1 MLSLWYWSYHY
12 YICRQISEKPRTPM
26 TEQRVIVEIT
36 NHIAHVKLNRADKL
50 NALDMAMFIAIRS
63 TIKQLR
69 KNRTIR
75 AVIVSGNGDD
85 FCSGLDVKSIMK
97 SPMSM
102 VKLLFKALP
111 WRANLAQVVSTG
123 WQDIPA
129 PVICAIHGRC
139 WGGGLQIALG
149 ADFRFA
155 TPDSSLSILE
165 GKWGLIPDM
174 GGTIAL
180 RDLIAIDQ
188 AKKLAMT
195 AEMFNGQQALAL
207 NLVTQVTE
215 TPLADAQAFA
225 ESLLVQ
231 SPDAVAANKRL
242 YNKSWQGSKG
252 WALFR
257 ESYYQIRVML
267 GKNMQRKVYNQTHDA
282 EQQKA
287 FLPRK
292 KW

>member
-1 MLSLWYWSYHY
+1 
-12 YICRQISEKPRTPM
+12 M
-26 TEQRVIVEIT
+26 TEPRVTIEIT
-36 NHIAHVKLNRADKL
+36 NNIAHVKLNRADKL
-50 NALDMAMFIAIRS
+50 NALDMAMFISIRN
-63 TIKQLR
+63 TIKSLR
-69 KNRTIR
+69 KNRDIR
-75 AVIVSGNGDD
+75 AVIISGSGDD

-155 TPDSSLSILE
+155 TPDSSLSIME

-195 AEMFNGQQALAL
+195 AETFTGEQALAL
-207 NLVTQVTE
+207 NLITQVSLN
-215 TPLADAQAFA
+215 PLADAQAFA
-225 ESLLVQ
+225 ESLLTQ
-231 SPDAVAANKRL
+231 SPDALAANKKL
-242 YNKSWQGSKG
+242 YNKSWNGSKG
-252 WALFR
+252 SALFR
-257 ESYYQIRVML
+257 ESYYQIRILL
-267 GKNMQRKVYNQTHDA
+267 GKNVHRKIYNQSHDA
-282 EQQKA
+282 EQHKA
-287 FLPRK
+287 FKPRK

>member
-1 MLSLWYWSYHY
+1 
-12 YICRQISEKPRTPM
+12 M
-26 TEQRVIVEIT
+26 TEQRVIVAIS
-36 NHIAHVKLNRADKL
+36 NNIAHVKFNRADKL
-50 NALDMAMFIAIRS
+50 NALDMPMFIAIRN
-63 TIKQLR
+63 TIKTLR
-69 KNRTIR
+69 KNRDIR
-75 AVIVSGNGDD
+75 AVIVSGSGED

-111 WRANLAQVVSTG
+111 WRATLAQVVSTG
-123 WQDIPA
+123 WQDIPV

-180 RDLIAIDQ
+180 RDLMPIDQ
-188 AKKLAMT
+188 AKRLAMT
-195 AEMFNGQQALAL
+195 AQIFTGQQALAL
-207 NLVTQVTE
+207 NLVTEVTE

-225 ESLLVQ
+225 KSLLSQ
-231 SPDAVAANKRL
+231 SPDAIAANKRL

-257 ESYYQIRVML
+257 ESYYQIKVMM
-267 GKNMQRKVYNQTHDA
+267 GKNMQRKIYNQTHDA

>member
-1 MLSLWYWSYHY
+1 
-12 YICRQISEKPRTPM
+12 M
-26 TEQRVIVEIT
+26 TEQRVSVEIA
-36 NHIAHVKLNRADKL
+36 NNIAHVKLNRADKL
-50 NALDMAMFIAIRS
+50 NALDMEMFIAIRHS
-63 TIKQLR
+63 IKTLR
-69 KNRTIR
+69 KNRAIR
-75 AVIVSGNGDD
+75 AVIVSGNGED

-97 SPMSM
+97 SPMNM
-102 VKLLFKALP
+102 LKLLFKVLP

-123 WQDIPA
+123 WQDIPV

-180 RDLIAIDQ
+180 RDLMAIDQ

-195 AEMFNGQQALAL
+195 AEMFTGQQALAL
-207 NLVTQVTE
+207 NLVTEITA

-225 ESLLVQ
+225 LALMQQ
-231 SPDAVAANKRL
+231 SPDAIAANKRL

-257 ESYYQIRVML
+257 ESYYQLRIL
-267 GKNMQRKVYNQTHDA
+267 IGKNVHRKIYNQTHDD
-282 EQQKA
+282 EQHKA

>member
-1 MLSLWYWSYHY
+1 
-12 YICRQISEKPRTPM
+12 M
-26 TEQRVIVEIT
+26 TEQRVNVEIFD
-36 NHIAHVKLNRADKL
+36 NIAHVKLNRADKL
-50 NALDMAMFIAIRS
+50 NALDMAMFLAIRNA
-63 TIKQLR
+63 IKALQ
-69 KNRTIR
+69 KNRNVR

-97 SPMSM
+97 SSSSM

-111 WRANLAQVVSTG
+111 WRANLAQIVSTG
-123 WQDIPA
+123 WRDIPA

-155 TPDSSLSILE
+155 TADSSLSILE

-180 RDLIAIDQ
+180 RDLMPIDQ

-195 AEMFNGQQALAL
+195 AEEFTGQQALAL
-207 NLVTQVTE
+207 NLVTEITE
-215 TPLADAQAFA
+215 TPLADAQALA
-225 ESLLVQ
+225 ESLLTK
-231 SPDAVAANKRL
+231 SPDALAANKKL

-257 ESYYQIRVML
+257 ESYYQLKVL
-267 GKNMQRKVYNQTHDA
+267 TGKNVHRKVYNQTHDA
-282 EQQKA
+282 EQQKP

>member
-1 MLSLWYWSYHY
+1 
-12 YICRQISEKPRTPM
+12 M
-26 TEQRVIVEIT
+26 TEQRVSVEIT
-36 NHIAHVKLNRADKL
+36 DNIAHVKLNRADKL
-50 NALDMAMFIAIRS
+50 NSLDMPMFIAIRK
-63 TIKQLR
+63 TIKSLR
-69 KNRTIR
+69 KNREIR

-97 SPMSM
+97 SQKNMI
-102 VKLLFKALP
+102 KLLFKALP
-111 WRANLAQVVSTG
+111 WRANLAQIVSTG
-123 WQDIPA
+123 WQDIPV

-180 RDLIAIDQ
+180 RDVIAIDQ

-195 AEMFNGQQALAL
+195 AEMFSGEQALAL
-207 NLVTQVTE
+207 NLVTEVTP

-225 ESLLVQ
+225 LSLLPL
-231 SPDAVAANKRL
+231 SPDAIAANKRL
-242 YNKSWQGSKG
+242 YNKSWQSSKG

-257 ESYYQIRVML
+257 ESYYQLKILM
-267 GKNMQRKVYNQTHDA
+267 GKNVHRKIYNQTHDT
-282 EQQKA
+282 EQHKA

>member
-1 MLSLWYWSYHY
+1 
-12 YICRQISEKPRTPM
+12 M
-26 TEQRVIVEIT
+26 TEQRVIVAIS
-36 NHIAHVKLNRADKL
+36 NNIAHVKFNRADKL
-50 NALDMAMFIAIRS
+50 NALDMPMFIAIRN
-63 TIKQLR
+63 TIKTLR
-69 KNRTIR
+69 KNRDIR
-75 AVIVSGNGDD
+75 AVIVSGSGED

-123 WQDIPA
+123 WQDIPV

-180 RDLIAIDQ
+180 RDLMPIDQ
-188 AKKLAMT
+188 AKRLAMT
-195 AEMFNGQQALAL
+195 AQMFTGQQALAL
-207 NLVTQVTE
+207 NLVTGVTE

-225 ESLLVQ
+225 KSLLSQ
-231 SPDAVAANKRL
+231 SPDAIAANKRL

-257 ESYYQIRVML
+257 ESYYQIKVMM
-267 GKNMQRKVYNQTHDA
+267 GKNMQRKIYNQTNDV

>member
-1 MLSLWYWSYHY
+1 M
-12 YICRQISEKPRTPM
+12 IS
-26 TEQRVIVEIT
+26 QRVTVDIVD
-36 NHIAHVKLNRADKL
+36 NIAHVTLNRAEKL
-50 NALDMAMFIAIRS
+50 NALDMPMFLAIDK
-63 TIKQLR
+63 TMKMLR
-69 KNRTIR
+69 KNRAIR

-102 VKLLFKALP
+102 IKLLFKTLP
-111 WRANLAQVVSTG
+111 WRANLAQRVSTS
-123 WQDIPA
+123 WRDIPA

-155 TPDSSLSILE
+155 TPDASLSIME

-180 RDLIAIDQ
+180 RDLIPIDQ

-195 AEMFNGQQALAL
+195 AEEFTGQQALAL
-207 NLVTQVTE
+207 NLVTEVSE

-225 ESLLVQ
+225 ESLLTK
-231 SPDAVAANKRL
+231 SPDALAANKKL
-242 YNKSWQGSKG
+242 YNKSWQGSNG

-257 ESYYQIRVML
+257 ESYYQIKIL
-267 GKNMQRKVYNQTHDA
+267 IGKNVHRKIYNQTHDI
-282 EQQKA
+282 EQQKQ

>member
-1 MLSLWYWSYHY
+1 
-12 YICRQISEKPRTPM
+12 M
-26 TEQRVIVEIT
+26 TEPRVTIEIS
-36 NHIAHVKLNRADKL
+36 NNIAHVKLNRADKL
-50 NALDMAMFIAIRS
+50 NALDMAMFIAIRN
-63 TIKQLR
+63 TIKSLK
-69 KNRTIR
+69 KNRDIR
-75 AVIVSGNGDD
+75 AVIVSGSGDD

-102 VKLLFKALP
+102 IKLLFKALP

-123 WQDIPA
+123 WQEIPV

-155 TPDSSLSILE
+155 TADSSLSIME

-174 GGTIAL
+174 GGTVAL

-195 AEMFNGQQALAL
+195 AETFTGEQALAL
-207 NLVTQVTE
+207 NLVTTVTA

-225 ESLLVQ
+225 QSLIKK
-231 SPDAVAANKRL
+231 SPDALAANKKL
-242 YNKSWQGSKG
+242 YNNSWNDSKG

-257 ESYYQIRVML
+257 ESYYQIRILM
-267 GKNMQRKVYNQTHDA
+267 GKNVHRKIYNQTHDT
-282 EQQKA
+282 EQHKV
-287 FLPRK
+287 FKPRK

>member
-1 MLSLWYWSYHY
+1 
-12 YICRQISEKPRTPM
+12 M
-26 TEQRVIVEIT
+26 TEQRVSVEIA
-36 NHIAHVKLNRADKL
+36 NNIAHVKLNRADKL
-50 NALDMAMFIAIRS
+50 NALDMPMFIALRNN
-63 TIKQLR
+63 IKKLA
-69 KNRTIR
+69 KNREIR

-97 SPMSM
+97 SPMNM
-102 VKLLFKALP
+102 IKLLFKALP
-111 WRANLAQVVSTG
+111 WQANLAQVVSTG
-123 WQDIPA
+123 WQDIPV

-180 RDLIAIDQ
+180 RDVIAIDQ

-195 AEMFNGQQALAL
+195 AEIFTGQQALAL
-207 NLVTQVTE
+207 NLVTEITT

-225 ESLLVQ
+225 LSLMPQ
-231 SPDAVAANKRL
+231 SPDAIAATKSL

-257 ESYYQIRVML
+257 ESYYQIKILL
-267 GKNMQRKVYNQTHDA
+267 GKNVHRKIYNQSHNV
-282 EQQKA
+282 EQHKP
-287 FLPRK
+287 FLARK

>member
-1 MLSLWYWSYHY
+1 ML
-12 YICRQISEKPRTPM
+12 
-26 TEQRVIVEIT
+26 EQRVSVEIIE
-36 NHIAHVKLNRADKL
+36 NIAHVKLNRADKL
-50 NALDMAMFIAIRS
+50 NALDMPMFLAIRGA
-63 TIKQLR
+63 IKALQ
-69 KNRTIR
+69 KNRHVR
-75 AVIVSGNGDD
+75 AIIVSGNGDD

-97 SPMSM
+97 SPKSM

-123 WQDIPA
+123 WRDIPA

-180 RDLIAIDQ
+180 RDLMPIDQ

-195 AEMFNGQQALAL
+195 ADEFTGQQALAL

-215 TPLADAQAFA
+215 NPLADAQTFA
-225 ESLLVQ
+225 ESLLSK
-231 SPDAVAANKRL
+231 SPDALAANKKL

-257 ESYYQIRVML
+257 ESYYQLKVLM
-267 GKNMQRKVYNQTHDA
+267 GKNVHRKVYNQTHDA
-282 EQQKA
+282 EQQKT

>member
-1 MLSLWYWSYHY
+1 
-12 YICRQISEKPRTPM
+12 M

-149 ADFRFA
+149 GDFRIS
-155 TPDSSLSILE
+155 TPDASISIME
-165 GKWGLIPDM
+165 SRWGLIPDM
-174 GGTIAL
+174 GGT
-180 RDLIAIDQ
+180 
-188 AKKLAMT
+188 
-195 AEMFNGQQALAL
+195 LAL
-207 NLVTQVTE
+207 KELLSLDKAKELAIVNEEKNLLELELTKLE
-215 TPLADAQAFA
+215 SIISKQAYENLEVSFFQKKQQ
-225 ESLLVQ
+225 L
-231 SPDAVAANKRL
+231 
-242 YNKSWQGSKG
+242 
-252 WALFR
+252 
-257 ESYYQIRVML
+257 
-267 GKNMQRKVYNQTHDA
+267 
-282 EQQKA
+282 EQ
-287 FLPRK
+287 
-292 KW
+292 

>member
-1 MLSLWYWSYHY
+1 
-12 YICRQISEKPRTPM
+12 M
-26 TEQRVIVEIT
+26 TEPRVTIEIT
-36 NHIAHVKLNRADKL
+36 DSIANVKLNRAEKL
-50 NALDMAMFIAIRS
+50 NALDMAMFIALRN
-63 TIKQLR
+63 TIKSLK
-69 KNRTIR
+69 KNRDIR

-102 VKLLFKALP
+102 IKLLFKALP

-123 WQDIPA
+123 WQDIPV

-155 TPDSSLSILE
+155 TADSSLSIME

-174 GGTIAL
+174 GGTVAL

-195 AEMFNGQQALAL
+195 AETFTGEQALAL
-207 NLVTQVTE
+207 NLVTQVTS

-225 ESLLVQ
+225 QSLIEQ
-231 SPDAVAANKRL
+231 SPDALAANKKL
-242 YNKSWQGSKG
+242 YNKSWNSSKG

-257 ESYYQIRVML
+257 ESYYQIRILM
-267 GKNMQRKVYNQTHDA
+267 GKNVHRKIFNQTHDS
-282 EQQKA
+282 EQHKA
-287 FLPRK
+287 FTPRK

>member
-1 MLSLWYWSYHY
+1 
-12 YICRQISEKPRTPM
+12 M
-26 TEQRVIVEIT
+26 TEQRVIVEIA
-36 NHIAHVKLNRADKL
+36 NNIAHVKLNRPDKL
-50 NALDMAMFIAIRS
+50 NALDMAMFMAIRN
-63 TIKQLR
+63 TIKTLR
-69 KNRTIR
+69 KNRDIR
-75 AVIVSGNGDD
+75 AIIVSGNGDD

-97 SPMSM
+97 SPKNMI
-102 VKLLFKALP
+102 KLLFKASP
-111 WRANLAQVVSTG
+111 WRSNLAQVVSTG
-123 WQDIPA
+123 WQDIA
-129 PVICAIHGRC
+129 VPVICVIQGRC

-174 GGTIAL
+174 GGTVAL

-195 AEMFNGQQALAL
+195 AEMFTGEQAHAL
-207 NLVTQVTE
+207 NLVTEVTN
-215 TPLADAQAFA
+215 TPMADAQAFA
-225 ESLLVQ
+225 LSLMSQ

-242 YNKSWQGSKG
+242 YNKSWNSSKG

-257 ESYYQIRVML
+257 ESYYQLRILM
-267 GKNMQRKVYNQTHDA
+267 GKNVHRKIYNQTHDA
-282 EQQKA
+282 KQHKP
-287 FLPRK
+287 FLTRK

>member
-1 MLSLWYWSYHY
+1 MS
-12 YICRQISEKPRTPM
+12 
-26 TEQRVIVEIT
+26 EQRVKVEIIDT
-36 NHIAHVKLNRADKL
+36 IAHVKLNRADKL
-50 NALDMAMFIAIRS
+50 NALDMPMFLAIRDA
-63 TIKQLR
+63 IKVLQ
-69 KNRTIR
+69 KNRNIR
-75 AVIVSGNGDD
+75 AVIVSGNGED
-85 FCSGLDVKSIMK
+85 FCSGLDVKAIMK
-97 SPMSM
+97 SSKSM

-111 WRANLAQVVSTG
+111 WRANLAQIVSTG
-123 WQDIPA
+123 WRDIPA

-180 RDLIAIDQ
+180 RDLIPIDQ

-195 AEMFNGQQALAL
+195 AEEFTGPQALAL
-207 NLVTQVTE
+207 NLVTEVTE

-225 ESLLVQ
+225 ESLLRQ
-231 SPDAVAANKRL
+231 SPDALAANKKL
-242 YNKSWQGSKG
+242 YNKSWQCSKG

-257 ESYYQIRVML
+257 ESYYQLKVLM
-267 GKNMQRKVYNQTHDA
+267 GKNVHRKVYNQTHDA
-282 EQQKA
+282 AQQKQ

>member
-1 MLSLWYWSYHY
+1 
-12 YICRQISEKPRTPM
+12 M
-26 TEQRVIVEIT
+26 TEQRVSVEIT
-36 NHIAHVKLNRADKL
+36 NNIAHVKLNRANKL
-50 NALDMAMFIAIRS
+50 NALDMPMFIALRQ
-63 TIKQLR
+63 TIKKLR
-69 KNRTIR
+69 KNRDIR
-75 AVIVSGNGDD
+75 AVIVSGYGDD

-97 SPMSM
+97 SPMNM
-102 VKLLFKALP
+102 LKLLFKLLP

-123 WQDIPA
+123 WQDIPV
-129 PVICAIHGRC
+129 PVICVIHGRC

-180 RDLIAIDQ
+180 RDLMAIDQ

-195 AEMFNGQQALAL
+195 AEIFTGQQALAL
-207 NLVTQVTE
+207 NLVTQLTT

-225 ESLLVQ
+225 LALMQQ
-231 SPDAVAANKRL
+231 SPDALAANKKL
-242 YNKSWQGSKG
+242 YNNSWQGSKG
-252 WALFR
+252 WTLFR
-257 ESYYQIRVML
+257 ESYYQLRIL
-267 GKNMQRKVYNQTHDA
+267 IGKNVQRKIYNQSHDT
-282 EQQKA
+282 EQHKP

>member
-1 MLSLWYWSYHY
+1 
-12 YICRQISEKPRTPM
+12 M
-26 TEQRVIVEIT
+26 TEQRVTVKII
-36 NHIAHVKLNRADKL
+36 NSIAHVKLNRADKL
-50 NALDMAMFIAIRS
+50 NALDMPMFIAI
-63 TIKQLR
+63 
-69 KNRTIR
+69 
-75 AVIVSGNGDD
+75 GNGDD

-97 SPMSM
+97 SPTSM

-111 WRANLAQVVSTG
+111 WQANLAQVVSTG
-123 WQDIPA
+123 WQNIPV

-188 AKKLAMT
+188 AKRLAMT
-195 AEMFNGQQALAL
+195 AEMFTGQQALAL
-207 NLVTQVTE
+207 NLVTEITA

-225 ESLLVQ
+225 ESLI
-231 SPDAVAANKRL
+231 K
-242 YNKSWQGSKG
+242 
-252 WALFR
+252 
-257 ESYYQIRVML
+257 VMM
-267 GKNMQRKVYNQTHDA
+267 GKNMQRKVYNQTHDI
-282 EQQKA
+282 EQHKT

>member
-1 MLSLWYWSYHY
+1 
-12 YICRQISEKPRTPM
+12 M
-26 TEQRVIVEIT
+26 TEQRVSVEIT
-36 NHIAHVKLNRADKL
+36 HNIAHVKLNRADKL
-50 NALDMAMFIAIRS
+50 NALDMPMFIAIRH
-63 TIKQLR
+63 TIKTLS
-69 KNRTIR
+69 KNRDIR
-75 AVIVSGNGDD
+75 AVILSGNGDD

-97 SPMSM
+97 SPISM
-102 VKLLFKALP
+102 IKLLFKVLP
-111 WRANLAQVVSTG
+111 WHANLAQVVSTG
-123 WQDIPA
+123 WQDIPV

-180 RDLIAIDQ
+180 RDLLAIDQ

-195 AEMFNGQQALAL
+195 AEAFTSQQALAL
-207 NLVTQVTE
+207 NLVTEITA

-225 ESLLVQ
+225 LALMPQ
-231 SPDAVAANKRL
+231 SPDAIAANKKL

-252 WALFR
+252 WTLFR
-257 ESYYQIRVML
+257 ESYYQIRILM
-267 GKNMQRKVYNQTHDA
+267 GKNVHRKIYNQTH
-282 EQQKA
+282 KA
-287 FLPRK
+287 DQHKPFVARK

>member
-1 MLSLWYWSYHY
+1 MAKH
-12 YICRQISEKPRTPM
+12 
-26 TEQRVIVEIT
+26 RVTVEIVD
-36 NHIAHVKLNRADKL
+36 NIAHVQLNRADKL
-50 NALDMAMFIAIRS
+50 NALDMPMFIAIDK
-63 TIKQLR
+63 TIRALR
-69 KNRTIR
+69 KNRAIR

-102 VKLLFKALP
+102 LKLLFKGLP
-111 WRANLAQVVSTG
+111 WRANLAQRISTS

-155 TPDSSLSILE
+155 TPDASLSIME

-180 RDLIAIDQ
+180 RDIIAIDQ

-195 AEMFNGQQALAL
+195 AEEFSGKQALAL
-207 NLVTQVTE
+207 NLVTEITD
-215 TPLADAQAFA
+215 TPLVDAQAFA
-225 ESLLVQ
+225 LSLIKQ
-231 SPDAVAANKRL
+231 SPDAIAASKKL
-242 YNKSWQGSKG
+242 YNKSWQGSRG

-257 ESYYQIRVML
+257 ESYYQIKIL
-267 GKNMQRKVYNQTHDA
+267 IGKNVHRKIYNQTHA
-282 EQQKA
+282 NEQQKQ

>member
-1 MLSLWYWSYHY
+1 
-12 YICRQISEKPRTPM
+12 M
-26 TEQRVIVEIT
+26 TEQRVIVAIS
-36 NHIAHVKLNRADKL
+36 NNIAHVKFNRADKL
-50 NALDMAMFIAIRS
+50 NALDMPMFIAIRN
-63 TIKQLR
+63 TIKILG
-69 KNRTIR
+69 KNRDIR
-75 AVIVSGNGDD
+75 AVIVSGSGDD

-102 VKLLFKALP
+102 VKLLFKVLP

-123 WQDIPA
+123 WQDIPV

-188 AKKLAMT
+188 AKRLAMT
-195 AEMFNGQQALAL
+195 AEMFTGQQALAL
-207 NLVTQVTE
+207 NLVTEITA

-225 ESLLVQ
+225 ESLISQ
-231 SPDAVAANKRL
+231 SPDAIAANKKL
-242 YNKSWQGSKG
+242 YNKSWQSSKG

-257 ESYYQIRVML
+257 ESYYQIKVMM
-267 GKNMQRKVYNQTHDA
+267 GKNMQRKVYNQTHDV
-282 EQQKA
+282 EQKKP

>member
-1 MLSLWYWSYHY
+1 
-12 YICRQISEKPRTPM
+12 M
-26 TEQRVIVEIT
+26 TEQRVTVEIID
-36 NHIAHVKLNRADKL
+36 NIAHVKLNRADKL
-50 NALDMAMFIAIRS
+50 NALDMPMFLAIDKTMKILSKDREV
-63 TIKQLR
+63 
-69 KNRTIR
+69 R
-75 AVIVSGNGDD
+75 AVIVSGSGDD

-102 VKLLFKALP
+102 IKLLFKALP
-111 WRANLAQVVSTG
+111 GRANLAQRVSTS

-155 TPDSSLSILE
+155 TPDASLSIME

-180 RDLIAIDQ
+180 RDLMPIDQ

-195 AEMFNGQQALAL
+195 AEEFNGEQALAL
-207 NLVTQVTE
+207 NLVTQVTK

-225 ESLLVQ
+225 ESLLSK
-231 SPDAVAANKRL
+231 SPDALAANKKL

-257 ESYYQIRVML
+257 ESYYQIKIL
-267 GKNMQRKVYNQTHDA
+267 IGKNVHRKIYNQTHDID
-282 EQQKA
+282 QQKQ
-287 FLPRK
+287 FSPRK

>member
-1 MLSLWYWSYHY
+1 
-12 YICRQISEKPRTPM
+12 M
-26 TEQRVIVEIT
+26 TEQRVTVEID
-36 NHIAHVKLNRADKL
+36 NHIALVKLNRADKL
-50 NALDMAMFIAIRS
+50 NALDMPMFIAIRQ
-63 TIKQLR
+63 TIKKLR
-69 KNRTIR
+69 KDRTIR
-75 AVIVSGNGDD
+75 VVVVSGNGDD

-102 VKLLFKALP
+102 IKLLIKALP

-174 GGTIAL
+174 GGTLAL

-195 AEMFNGQQALAL
+195 AETFTGQQALAL
-207 NLVTQVTE
+207 NLVTQVTD

-225 ESLLVQ
+225 QTLVQQ
-231 SPDAVAANKRL
+231 SPDALAANKKL

-257 ESYYQIRVML
+257 ESYYQMRIL
-267 GKNMQRKVYNQTHDA
+267 IGKNIHRKIYNQSHD
-282 EQQKA
+282 ETQQKE

>member
-1 MLSLWYWSYHY
+1 
-12 YICRQISEKPRTPM
+12 M
-26 TEQRVIVEIT
+26 TEQRVTIEIN
-36 NHIAHVKLNRADKL
+36 NHIAQVKLNRADKL
-50 NALDMAMFIAIRS
+50 NALDMPMFLAIRK
-63 TIKQLR
+63 TIKMLR
-69 KNRTIR
+69 KNRDIR
-75 AVIVSGNGDD
+75 VVIVSGNGDD

-102 VKLLFKALP
+102 IKLLFKALP
-111 WRANLAQVVSTG
+111 WQANLAQVVSTG

-129 PVICAIHGRC
+129 PVICAIQGRC
-139 WGGGLQIALG
+139 WGGGLQRALG

-155 TPDSSLSILE
+155 SPESSLSIME

-180 RDLIAIDQ
+180 RELMPIDQ

-195 AEMFNGQQALAL
+195 AETFNAEQALAL
-207 NLVTQVTE
+207 NLVTQVTD
-215 TPLADAQAFA
+215 TPMADAKAFA
-225 ESLLVQ
+225 QTLVQQ
-231 SPDAVAANKRL
+231 SPDALAANKKL

-257 ESYYQIRVML
+257 ESYYQIRIL
-267 GKNMQRKVYNQTHDA
+267 IGKNVHRKIYNQTHD
-282 EQQKA
+282 ETKQKT

>member
-1 MLSLWYWSYHY
+1 
-12 YICRQISEKPRTPM
+12 M

-36 NHIAHVKLNRADKL
+36 NNIAHVKLNRADKL
-50 NALDMAMFIAIRS
+50 NALDMPMFIAIRH
-63 TIKQLR
+63 TIKTLR
-69 KNRTIR
+69 KNREIR

-97 SPMSM
+97 SPMNM
-102 VKLLFKALP
+102 LKLLFKVLP
-111 WRANLAQVVSTG
+111 WRSNLAQVVSTG
-123 WQDIPA
+123 WQAIPV
-129 PVICAIHGRC
+129 PVICVIQGRC

-174 GGTIAL
+174 GGTVAL
-180 RDLIAIDQ
+180 RDLIAVDQ

-195 AEMFNGQQALAL
+195 AEMFNGEQALAL
-207 NLVTQVTE
+207 NLVTEITT
-215 TPLADAQAFA
+215 TPLEDAQAFA
-225 ESLLVQ
+225 LSLMSK
-231 SPDAVAANKRL
+231 SPDAIAANKKL
-242 YNKSWQGSKG
+242 YNKSWKGSKG

-257 ESYYQIRVML
+257 ESYYQIRVLM
-267 GKNMQRKVYNQTHDA
+267 GKNVHRKIYNQTHDV
-282 EQQKA
+282 EQHKP
-287 FLPRK
+287 FLTRK

>member
-1 MLSLWYWSYHY
+1 MS
-12 YICRQISEKPRTPM
+12 
-26 TEQRVIVEIT
+26 EQRVKVEIIDT
-36 NHIAHVKLNRADKL
+36 IAHVKLNRADKL
-50 NALDMAMFIAIRS
+50 NALDMPMFLAIRDA
-63 TIKQLR
+63 IKVLQKDR
-69 KNRTIR
+69 NIR
-75 AVIVSGNGDD
+75 AVIVSGNGED

-97 SPMSM
+97 SSKSM

-111 WRANLAQVVSTG
+111 WRANLAQIVSTG
-123 WQDIPA
+123 WRDIPT

-180 RDLIAIDQ
+180 RDLMPIDQ
-188 AKKLAMT
+188 AKRLAMT
-195 AEMFNGQQALAL
+195 AEEFTGQQALAL
-207 NLVTQVTE
+207 NLVTEVTE

-225 ESLLVQ
+225 ESLLRQ
-231 SPDAVAANKRL
+231 SPDALAANKKL

-257 ESYYQIRVML
+257 ESYYQLKVLM
-267 GKNMQRKVYNQTHDA
+267 GKNVHRKVYNQTHDA
-282 EQQKA
+282 VQQKQ

>member
-1 MLSLWYWSYHY
+1 
-12 YICRQISEKPRTPM
+12 M
-26 TEQRVIVEIT
+26 TEQRVTVKII
-36 NHIAHVKLNRADKL
+36 NSIAHVKLNRADKL
-50 NALDMAMFIAIRS
+50 NALDMPMFIAIRN
-63 TIKQLR
+63 TIKKLG
-69 KNRTIR
+69 KNRDIR

-97 SPMSM
+97 SPTSM

-111 WRANLAQVVSTG
+111 WQANLAQVVSTG
-123 WQDIPA
+123 WQNIPV

-188 AKKLAMT
+188 AKRLAMT
-195 AEMFNGQQALAL
+195 AEMFTGQQALAL
-207 NLVTQVTE
+207 NLVTEITA

-225 ESLLVQ
+225 ESLLSQ
-231 SPDAVAANKRL
+231 SPDAIAANKKL

-257 ESYYQIRVML
+257 ESYYQIKVMM
-267 GKNMQRKVYNQTHDA
+267 GKNMQRKVYNQTHDV
-282 EQQKA
+282 EQHKT

>member
-1 MLSLWYWSYHY
+1 
-12 YICRQISEKPRTPM
+12 M
-26 TEQRVIVEIT
+26 TEQRVSVEIT
-36 NHIAHVKLNRADKL
+36 NNIAHVKLNRANKL
-50 NALDMAMFIAIRS
+50 NALDMPMFIAIRS
-63 TIKQLR
+63 TIKILR
-69 KNRTIR
+69 KNREIR

-97 SPMSM
+97 SPMNM
-102 VKLLFKALP
+102 LKLLFKVLP
-111 WRANLAQVVSTG
+111 WRSNLAQVVSTG
-123 WQDIPA
+123 WQTIPV

-149 ADFRFA
+149 ADFRFS

-180 RDLIAIDQ
+180 RDLMAIDQ

-195 AEMFNGQQALAL
+195 AEMFTGEQALAL
-207 NLVTQVTE
+207 NLVTEITT

-225 ESLLVQ
+225 LSLVSQ
-231 SPDAVAANKRL
+231 SPDAIAANKRL
-242 YNKSWQGSKG
+242 YNKSWKGSKG
-252 WALFR
+252 IALFR
-257 ESYYQIRVML
+257 ESYYQIRILM
-267 GKNMQRKVYNQTHDA
+267 GKNVHRKIYNQTHEA
-282 EQQKA
+282 EQHKA
-287 FLPRK
+287 FLTRK